1 MVRMWQRRVEQQII
15 LPAFDAYR
23 WGGLSRGPWSHSDSE
38 SDGESQMNDIKQCL
52 NGCIAGG

>member
-23 WGGLSRGPWSHSDSE
+23 WGGLSRGPWSHSDS
-38 SDGESQMNDIKQCL
+38 
-52 NGCIAGG
+52 